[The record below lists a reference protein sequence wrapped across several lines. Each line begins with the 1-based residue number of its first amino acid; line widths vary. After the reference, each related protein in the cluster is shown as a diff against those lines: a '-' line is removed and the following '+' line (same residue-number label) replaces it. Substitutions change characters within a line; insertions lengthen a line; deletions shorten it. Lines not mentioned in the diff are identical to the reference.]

1 MTHDGHRFRAGET
14 ADWRHML
21 PEGETLTGSQ
31 LDEHHAPETNG
42 RMSVCRRCGSQT
54 DGPAGRQHMP
64 TERQMTRVGEW
75 LTAESK
81 RTHIKQVRE
90 ARER

>member
-1 MTHDGHRFRAGET
+1 
-14 ADWRHML
+14 ML
-21 PEGETLTGSQ
+21 PECDTPTGSQ

-42 RMSVCRRCGSQT
+42 RMAVCRRCGSRT

-64 TERQMTRVGEW
+64 AERQMTRIGEW

-81 RTHIKQVRE
+81 RAHIKQVRDG
-90 ARER
+90 RER

>member
-1 MTHDGHRFRAGET
+1 
-14 ADWRHML
+14 ML

-54 DGPAGRQHMP
+54 DGPDGLQHMP
-64 TERQMTRVGEW
+64 ADRQMSRLGEW
-75 LTAESK
+75 LSGESK
-81 RTHIKQVRE
+81 RLYIERVRA
-90 ARER
+90 AREH